1 MANNLFDPFEKIE
14 QENKE
19 VFMAE
24 TKEEAE
30 QMLHTYVVDKFTDIW
45 KQSIDTFTHL
55 DRLTDFI
62 TQVSDWKLAKTVF
75 KTDEWI
81 ATQDKIAMGD
91 LNDMDIYK
99 IKEMENSVFEYG
111 LQVEIE
117 HLKHI
122 KSLNNDLNKLSSNL
136 THIISHLSEIISD
149 PDAVEVY
156 ERREGDAPF

>member
-14 QENKE
+14 EEDKK
-19 VFMAE
+19 VFMAK
-24 TKEEAE
+24 TIEEAE
-30 QMLHTYVVDKFTDIW
+30 ELLHTYVVDKFTDIW
-45 KQSIDTFTHL
+45 KQSVETFTHL
-55 DRLTDFI
+55 DQLTDLI

-91 LNDMDIYK
+91 LNEMDANK
-99 IKEMENSVFEYG
+99 IHQMESSVFEYG

-117 HLKHI
+117 QLKHI
-122 KSLNNDLNKLSSNL
+122 KSLNNDLNNFSSALN
-136 THIISHLSEIISD
+136 HIICHLSEIISD
-149 PDAVEVY
+149 PNAVEVY